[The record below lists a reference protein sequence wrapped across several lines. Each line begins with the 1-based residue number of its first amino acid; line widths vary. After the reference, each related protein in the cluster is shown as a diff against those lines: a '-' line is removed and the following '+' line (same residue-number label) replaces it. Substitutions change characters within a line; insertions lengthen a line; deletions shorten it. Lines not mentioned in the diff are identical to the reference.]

1 MASIKKMGDGSYKI
15 TVSLGYDVYGK
26 KIRRYTTWVPD
37 KEYTPRQL
45 EKEVNRQATLFEEA
59 CKTGQITQ
67 GGGIKLVDF
76 IPQWIE
82 NISVSA
88 TETTVEK
95 YQYICD
101 TIIIPALG
109 HMKLKDIKPAHVQK
123 FVNTLSK
130 TKRADKQGQGE
141 DGKTL
146 APSSVNRY
154 YTCLRS
160 IMHDAYR
167 LELISSNPCDG
178 GRIKL
183 PTIGETVTEIYD
195 KQELAQL
202 LEALKDEPLQ
212 FQVLIHLA
220 INTGCRRGE
229 LVALEWSDIDFE
241 NMKVYVH
248 KSACKPKN
256 KPITIKDTKTHR
268 SHTIDIPD
276 YLVDMLKRHQQEQLN
291 RRLKLGTAW
300 QGRRVAAD
308 DTRTKSIDVQTS
320 VLASNT
326 ISNRKAPEGDWLF
339 TQANGS
345 IMYPTSPTMIFSKF
359 LKRKGL
365 PHKKFHALRHTSA
378 TMSLLIGVDIKTVG
392 ERLGHSQMKTTN
404 RYVHALEETN
414 RRAADKLGDLFQSL
428 QNSDTKPVDSRA

>member
-1 MASIKKMGDGSYKI
+1 MASIKKMSDGSYKI
-15 TVSLGYDVYGK
+15 TVSLGYDVCGK
-26 KIRRYTTWVPD
+26 KIRRYMTWVPD
-37 KEYTPRQL
+37 KDYTPRQL

-59 CKTGQITQ
+59 CKTGQITK

-88 TETTVEK
+88 SETTVERYK
-95 YQYICD
+95 YICD

-109 HMKLKDIKPAHVQK
+109 HMKLKDIKPAHIQK
-123 FVNTLSK
+123 FVNTLAK

-146 APSSVNRY
+146 AASSVHRY

-160 IMHDAYR
+160 VMHDAYR

-195 KQELAQL
+195 KQELAEM

-241 NMKVYVH
+241 NKKVFVH

-256 KPITIKDTKTHR
+256 KPITIKDTKSHR
-268 SHTIDIPD
+268 SHTVDIPE
-276 YLVDMLKRHQQEQLN
+276 YMVEMLKRHQQEQLS

-300 QGRRVAAD
+300 QGD
-308 DTRTKSIDVQTS
+308 NWI
-320 VLASNT
+320 
-326 ISNRKAPEGDWLF
+326 F

-365 PHKKFHALRHTSA
+365 PHKKFHALHHTSA
-378 TMSLLIGVDIKTVG
+378 TMSLMLGVDIKTVAD
-392 ERLGHSQMKTTN
+392 RLGHSQMKTTN

-428 QNSDTKPVDSRA
+428 QLNDSEPNENRA